1 MTNIV
6 VGLCS
11 IVFVLVTAIGSL
23 GQAFVA
29 HSRAQNAADLAALA
43 AADAVRGL
51 ATGEPCEIA
60 EEVVERN
67 GGQMS
72 DCLAERTV
80 GLCRGRRRHTG
91 SASEGQGEGRGR
103 KMTRSVEHGAQQTQC
118 GVLVQGLVAVSAFR

>member
-11 IVFVLVTAIGSL
+11 IVVVLVTALGSL

-60 EEVVERN
+60 KEVAERN
-67 GGQMS
+67 GAKLH
-72 DCLAERTV
+72 DCVASLSEQ
-80 GLCRGRRRHTG
+80 
-91 SASEGQGEGRGR
+91 SAY
-103 KMTRSVEHGAQQTQC
+103 
-118 GVLVQGLVAVSAFR
+118 VAVDVDIPGPLPKVRQKAVAGK

>member
-11 IVFVLVTAIGSL
+11 IILVLVTAIGGL

-29 HSRAQNAADLAALA
+29 HSRAQSAADLAALA

-60 EEVVERN
+60 KEVAKRN
-67 GGQMS
+67 GGRLGDCRASMS
-72 DCLAERTV
+72 EESAYVVVEVDIPGPLPKVREKAV
-80 GLCRGRRRHTG
+80 AGR
-91 SASEGQGEGRGR
+91 
-103 KMTRSVEHGAQQTQC
+103 
-118 GVLVQGLVAVSAFR
+118 